1 MERRR
6 ASGRYGAQPLV
17 PVAVL
22 TRRPTL
28 PLAAAL
34 RGVEGLRLVDGQS
47 GVPAV
52 EVAQSGGSWCR
63 PALIVDEVILERT
76 DGPSAGWM
84 GTLTAG
90 MVSAVEV
97 WIAGRPMPPHIASVV
112 AACGAVLATSRGD
125 VPDGLRL
132 LEQGQGTAAVALTAV
147 VVDGQGG
154 TVADAQV
161 SVVGTSIRGTTNSRG
176 LVVLRDVPEGPR
188 LIRVQKVGHL
198 PVTSPVTV
206 SAADTI
212 TNVFELP
219 RVTGAQPLDTVN
231 VAGRRGLVPMS
242 EVPVMLRGFEERR
255 RSQRYPAATYI
266 SRDDNT
272 RRSEQAVSDW
282 LRSSSRI
289 RVQSGSR
296 RYVELRGGSGR
307 SRWCLPHVFLDGN
320 VLSTS
325 GVVDDVS
332 PTTVAAVEVHSVTA
346 GAPSEFI
353 RPGNS
358 CGVVL
363 IWSLT

>member
-1 MERRR
+1 M
-6 ASGRYGAQPLV
+6 AGGPL
-17 PVAVL
+17 PTHFAPIVA
-22 TRRPTL
+22 T
-28 PLAAAL
+28 
-34 RGVEGLRLVDGQS
+34 
-47 GVPAV
+47 
-52 EVAQSGGSWCR
+52 
-63 PALIVDEVILERT
+63 
-76 DGPSAGWM
+76 
-84 GTLTAG
+84 
-90 MVSAVEV
+90 
-97 WIAGRPMPPHIASVV
+97 
-112 AACGAVLATSRGD
+112 CGAIVATSRGD
-125 VPDGLRL
+125 TPDAFRVT
-132 LEQGQGTAAVALTAV
+132 EQGPGSAAVALTAM
-147 VVDGQGG
+147 VVDGAGG
-154 TVADAQV
+154 VVAEAQV

-176 LVVLRDVPEGPR
+176 VVVLRDVPEGPR
-188 LIRVQKVGHL
+188 LLRVQKVGHL
-198 PVTSPVTV
+198 PMTSPVTV
-206 SAADTI
+206 SRADTI

-219 RVTGAQPLDTVN
+219 RVTGAQLLDTVN

-242 EVPVMLRGFEERR
+242 DVPVMLRGFEERR

-266 SRDDNT
+266 SRDDNA

-282 LRSSSRI
+282 LRVSSRI